1 MLIFRPSP
9 LTSYGKNIA
18 KPHYKPK
25 VKKFKK
31 KILHVSQS
39 SFSPCF
45 LVLSI
50 IVTFWSFHGEIVA
63 EAYYRPQESQFA
75 RHCQTPHNN
84 PS

>member
-1 MLIFRPSP
+1 MLIFRASP
-9 LTSYGKNIA
+9 LSSYGKNVA

-31 KILHVSQS
+31 KILHVSKS
-39 SFSPCF
+39 SFSPCV

-50 IVTFWSFHGEIVA
+50 IVRFWNLYGEILA
-63 EAYYRPQESQFA
+63 EPYYCSKDGQFA
-75 RHCQTPHNN
+75 KDCQTPHNN

>member
-1 MLIFRPSP
+1 MFIFRPSP

-63 EAYYRPQESQFA
+63 KAY
-75 RHCQTPHNN
+75 
-84 PS
+84 